1 MSVEITDELIN
12 SVLKQIKASP
22 KKIAACDLSGDFKT
36 NLLALRELRWR
47 RLIKGDFEEDFTE
60 PALDGR
66 GRYLD
71 NAAQLETS

>member
-1 MSVEITDELIN
+1 MSVEITEELLDSI
-12 SVLKQIKASP
+12 LKQIKASP

-47 RLIKGDFEEDFTE
+47 RLIKGVFDEDFTE

-71 NAAQLETS
+71 NAAHLETA